1 MFVKR
6 IYLDMD
12 GVLADFGKKYEE
24 AFNVS
29 HRSRGTPVYEKG
41 FNIRWKKFVEN
52 HYFKFLEW

>member
-12 GVLADFGKKYEE
+12 GILADFGKKYEE

-29 HRSRGTPVYEKG
+29 HRSRGTPVYENG
-41 FNIRWKKFVEN
+41 FNIRWKKICRE
-52 HYFKFLEW
+52 